1 MNGQINITMYKLIR
15 YINTGVIT
23 AKINSGMDDNIRSH
37 RHPKSGTTIK
47 AIATSKQAP
56 RAQKH

>member
-1 MNGQINITMYKLIR
+1 LKIYLFINLQ
-15 YINTGVIT
+15 TGVI
-23 AKINSGMDDNIRSH
+23 AANINNGIDDNIRSH
-37 RHPKSGTTIK
+37 FHPKLGITIN

>member
-1 MNGQINITMYKLIR
+1 MNNICIEII
-15 YINTGVIT
+15 YINLLQTGDIT
-23 AKINSGMDDNIRSH
+23 ANINNGMDDNIRSH
-37 RHPKSGTTIK
+37 LHPKLGITIN

>member
-1 MNGQINITMYKLIR
+1 MIHIENLLINLQ
-15 YINTGVIT
+15 TGVIT
-23 AKINSGMDDNIRSH
+23 ANINNGIDDNMRSH
-37 RHPKSGTTIK
+37 LHPKLGITIS